1 MLKRAIQ
8 NLSSNWKL
16 SIIIGCVGV
25 ALLITQLL
33 FLKYYPV
40 YQEMRFTAL
49 SEGVPYE
56 DSDLGIRMKIADGLY
71 GEIET
76 IPGGV
81 RIRNNRLWRIGP
93 SILITSRPNPDR
105 SDKFSPTLI
114 AKWQTRGVYEE
125 IPEYAFAHLAINDHD
140 AVIIRM
146 LQGRN
151 MHMLGRIISEE
162 RIVEI
167 DCTPG
172 QEDEITYM
180 KLCNQTIR
188 SVKMMEDE
196 EETGDVMEF
205 QPTTARIEPETE
217 GGGESP

>member
-1 MLKRAIQ
+1 MLRRAIQ

-16 SIIIGCVGV
+16 SIIISCIGVG
-25 ALLITQLL
+25 LFLTQLL
-33 FLKYYPV
+33 YLKYYSV
-40 YQEMRFTAL
+40 YQDMRFEAL
-49 SEGVPYE
+49 SEEVPYE
-56 DSDLGIRMKIADGLY
+56 DFDLGIRMNIADGLY

-93 SILITSRPNPDR
+93 SILISARPNPDR

-125 IPEYAFAHLAINDHD
+125 IPNYAFAHLRINDRD
-140 AVIIRM
+140 AVLIRM
-146 LQGRN
+146 LQGRS
-151 MHMLGRIISEE
+151 MHMMGRIISEE

-172 QEDEITYM
+172 QEDETTYM
-180 KLCNQTIR
+180 KLCDQTIR
-188 SVKMMEDE
+188 SVKMWEYEEDTE
-196 EETGDVMEF
+196 EVMEF
-205 QPTTARIEPETE
+205 QPATAQIETETE
-217 GGGESP
+217 GAGESP